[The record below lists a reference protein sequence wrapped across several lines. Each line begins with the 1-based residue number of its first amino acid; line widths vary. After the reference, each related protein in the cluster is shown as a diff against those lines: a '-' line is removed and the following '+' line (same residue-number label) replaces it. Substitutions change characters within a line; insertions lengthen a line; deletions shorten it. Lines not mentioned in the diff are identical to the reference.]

1 MPERLQTGPSSCCSK
16 GTESSNDREA
26 INRIMARNGKE
37 LCTQYSSEE
46 GGFINLGT
54 LDIDLVEPALVTVVI
69 RLGAAFPSSGWLLAD
84 AVKLEPVEAVE

>member
-1 MPERLQTGPSSCCSK
+1 MLLERHGIIERSR
-16 GTESSNDREA
+16 GDR
-26 INRIMARNGKE
+26 
-37 LCTQYSSEE
+37 SEE